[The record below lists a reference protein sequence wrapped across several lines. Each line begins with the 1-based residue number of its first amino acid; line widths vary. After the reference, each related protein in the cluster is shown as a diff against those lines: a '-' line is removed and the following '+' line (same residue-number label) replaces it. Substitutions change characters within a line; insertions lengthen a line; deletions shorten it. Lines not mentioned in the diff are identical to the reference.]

1 MPQVIL
7 AFGTDAVLAEIPV
20 VLTLA
25 ELELATCSGL
35 TGLLTLNLAGIAGQ
49 EAVLFQYGTQLGIDL
64 AQCACDTH
72 ASGLGLTLDAAA
84 VEIDGNVIALQ
95 SLGNQQRLLYLVLKN
110 IQGEI
115 DFQLLVVDC
124 NLTLTRLHEYASHSG
139 LTTTYGVYNFHNSYL
154 ISFNLMLLGFC
165 AACGCSAPAYTFRF
179 FNTAAPRRVR
189 GSMPLTAFS
198 TRKVGFLA
206 R

>member
-1 MPQVIL
+1 M
-7 AFGTDAVLAEIPV
+7 LAEIPV

-25 ELELATCSGL
+25 ELELTTCTGL
-35 TGLLTLNLAGIAGQ
+35 TGLLTLNLAGIAG
-49 EAVLFQYGTQLGIDL
+49 EETGLFQSRAHLGVDF
-64 AQCACDTH
+64 AQSACDTQT
-72 ASGLGLTLDAAA
+72 SGLGLTLDATAIE
-84 VEIDGNVIALQ
+84 VDGDVLV
-95 SLGNQQRLLYLVLKN
+95 LGSIGSQQRLLHLILEN
-110 IQGEI
+110 FEGEI
-115 DFQLLVVDC
+115 GGEFLAIDG
-124 NLTLTRLHEYASHSG
+124 NLTLARLHEYASHSG
-139 LTTTYGVYNFHNSYL
+139 LATTYGVYNFHNAYL